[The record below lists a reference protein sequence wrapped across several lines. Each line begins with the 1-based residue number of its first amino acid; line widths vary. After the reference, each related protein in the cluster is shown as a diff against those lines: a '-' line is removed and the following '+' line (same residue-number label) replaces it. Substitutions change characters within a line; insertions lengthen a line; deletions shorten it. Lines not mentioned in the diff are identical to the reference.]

1 MMTIKE
7 FARLCNCNAQT
18 LRYYDKIDLLKP
30 VKVDPWSGYRYY
42 AQTQAV
48 DYVKIKN
55 LQAADFSIEQIK
67 LLLTKS
73 DQQVY
78 EAFNEKI
85 AEQEQKLVRIKEI
98 QQSYLAEKTN
108 MEKVI
113 NKMSGFILGQLSDT
127 EWLREFGMNP
137 EDSRKVAEHVAAYME
152 EWMSSSL
159 QAEQGISLVVDKEVI
174 RGAENVAQKIN
185 SLINDFCD
193 DLPETI
199 LIGNETLSE
208 TDTFDPTRY
217 ELLWEIDNWEYVYEF
232 IDRIPKLEEDR
243 EYCFHFQLRED
254 KYTEDI
260 SFPMYML
267 GAMILKK
274 EAAIMMGCNVE
285 RSSDGNNRFRL
296 LRRKE

>member
-113 NKMSGFILGQLSDT
+113 SKMSGFILGQLSDT

-174 RGAENVAQKIN
+174 RGAENVAEKIDT
-185 SLINDFCD
+185 LLNDFRN

-208 TDTFDPTRY
+208 KDTFDPTRY

-232 IDRIPKLEEDR
+232 IDRIPKLEENR

-274 EAAIMMGCNVE
+274 EAAVMMGCNVE